1 MNLLGK
7 FHTTRPFNQRAAKT
21 YLRSAWKLGQDL
33 KIVEVGDGLF
43 QFNLAMEC
51 QLVWTVEFDNHL
63 LLLRRWE
70 RGMMENSVTFTYLP
84 IRVEVWG
91 LPFDLFSEEVGTDI
105 GKGLGCVVD
114 IDSKSITSDQARFLQ
129 IRVGIPLDKP
139 IRRGSKIQGP
149 EGDTVW
155 IAFKI

>member
-1 MNLLGK
+1 
-7 FHTTRPFNQRAAKT
+7 
-21 YLRSAWKLGQDL
+21 
-33 KIVEVGDGLF
+33 
-43 QFNLAMEC
+43 
-51 QLVWTVEFDNHL
+51 
-63 LLLRRWE
+63 
-70 RGMMENSVTFTYLP
+70 MENSVTFTYLP

-91 LPFDLFSEEVGTDI
+91 LPFDLFSEEVRTDI

-129 IRVGIPLDKP
+129 IRVEIPLDKP